1 LPYRES
7 PGEKGAGLRREHVQ
21 DGYDVRLEWGR
32 EGVVMLGTRCVV
44 VVIIDVLSFC
54 MAVDVAPQLP
64 GGVLTA

>member
-1 LPYRES
+1 
-7 PGEKGAGLRREHVQ
+7 LRREHVQ
-21 DGYDVRLEWGR
+21 DGSDVRLEWGR